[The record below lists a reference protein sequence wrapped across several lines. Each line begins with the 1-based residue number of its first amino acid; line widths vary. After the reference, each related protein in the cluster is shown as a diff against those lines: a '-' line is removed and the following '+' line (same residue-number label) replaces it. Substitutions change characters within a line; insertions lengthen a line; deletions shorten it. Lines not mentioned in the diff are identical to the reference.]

1 MDPDRRRDVL
11 ANIAAALLIVGAA
24 AACLAVSIGGEKAY
38 RSAFQLGLPP
48 IVVALVAGYFAWPR
62 PRAKLVVSQAALI
75 FAAAVGVVGYEYF
88 VPQVYGVPDT
98 ENLPTE
104 FRRLVPLHA
113 RLTKA
118 KPGEWLD
125 DNIELG
131 QSYGQ
136 YIEGERIRSDAARRT
151 IYVQPLGD
159 FTSHERKIVNLTAEF
174 LGLFYQ
180 LPVRVRDDL
189 PLSIV
194 PDSARRDPPK
204 DGRVLLY
211 SYPVLRE
218 VLKPRLPDDAVAM
231 IALTTVGIRK
241 SEQGAGLFG
250 SASFVDRVGLWTMG
264 GLGDPT
270 AGDREFVDTLRRVLH
285 VAVHETGHMFSIE
298 HCVYYRCCMN
308 GCSGRREMD
317 TQPLWFCPQCQAK
330 VAYATGG
337 DPAKQ
342 LTEIITFAERHGLEP
357 EAAFWRR
364 SLAAIKTP

>member
-1 MDPDRRRDVL
+1 LNVDRRRNVL
-11 ANIAAALLIVGAA
+11 ANIAAALLIAGAVA
-24 AACLAVSIGGEKAY
+24 SCVAIAVGGESANRLAY
-38 RSAFQLGLPP
+38 QLGLPP
-48 IVVALVAGYFAWPR
+48 IGVALVAGCFAWSR
-62 PRAKLVVSQAALI
+62 PRAKLVVSLAALI
-75 FAAAVGVVGYEYF
+75 VAAAAGVFAYEYF
-88 VPQVYGVPDT
+88 APPVYAKPDT
-98 ENLPTE
+98 ANLPQE
-104 FRRLVPLHA
+104 FLRLVPLHA

-125 DNIELG
+125 GNVELG
-131 QSYGQ
+131 QSYIQ
-136 YIEGERIRSDAARRT
+136 YIEGNRIRSDDKRRT

-159 FTSHERKIVNLTAEF
+159 FTSAERKIVNLTAEY

-189 PLSIV
+189 PLTIV
-194 PDSARRDPPK
+194 PESARSVRPH
-204 DGRVLLY
+204 DGGILLY
-211 SYPVLRE
+211 SGPVLRE
-218 VLKPRLPDDAVAM
+218 VLKPRLPNDAVAM

-250 SASFVDRVGLWTMG
+250 SASCVDRVGVWTMG

-270 AGDREFVDTLRRVLH
+270 ASEREFVATLRRLLH

-298 HCVYYRCCMN
+298 HCIYYRCCMN
-308 GCSGRREMD
+308 GCNGRSEMD

-330 VAYATGG
+330 VAHATGG

-342 LTEIITFAERHGLEP
+342 FASLIKFADKHGLEP

-364 SLAAIKTP
+364 SLAAIETR

>member
-1 MDPDRRRDVL
+1 MDVARRRTLL
-11 ANIAAALLIVGAA
+11 ANGAASLLIIGAA
-24 AACLAVSIGGEKAY
+24 ASCLAVAVGGESSY
-38 RSAFQLGLPP
+38 RLAFQLGLPP
-48 IVVALVAGYFAWPR
+48 IVVALVAGCFAWPR
-62 PRAKLVVSQAALI
+62 PRAKLVVSLATLI
-75 FAAAVGVVGYEYF
+75 VAAAVGVVGYEYF
-88 VPQVYGVPDT
+88 VPPVYAQPDT
-98 ENLPTE
+98 ANLPLE

-113 RLTKA
+113 RLTTA

-125 DNIELG
+125 GNIEFG
-131 QSYGQ
+131 QSYAQ

-159 FTSHERKIVNLTAEF
+159 FTPAERKIVNLTADF

-180 LPVRVRDDL
+180 LPVRVSDDL

-194 PDSARRDPPK
+194 PDTARRAPSS

-211 SYPVLRE
+211 SGPVLRE

-241 SEQGAGLFG
+241 GEQGAGLFG
-250 SASFVDRVGLWTMG
+250 SASVVDRVGVWTMR
-264 GLGDPT
+264 GLGDPS
-270 AGDREFVDTLRRVLH
+270 AGEREFVETLRRMLH

-308 GCSGRREMD
+308 GSSGRREMD
-317 TQPLWFCPQCQAK
+317 GQPLWFCPQCQAK

-342 LTEIITFAERHGLEP
+342 LTAVIKFADKYQLEP

-364 SLAAIKTP
+364 SLAAFEAR

>member
-1 MDPDRRRDVL
+1 MDADFRRIVA
-11 ANIAAALLIVGAA
+11 ANIAAALLIAGAA
-24 AACLAVSIGGEKAY
+24 ASCIAVAIEGESGYGLAF
-38 RSAFQLGLPP
+38 RLGLPP
-48 IVVALVAGYFAWPR
+48 VVVALVVGCFAWRR
-62 PRAKLVVSQAALI
+62 PRAKLVVSLAALI
-75 FAAAVGVVGYEYF
+75 VAAAGGVVGYEYF
-88 VPQVYGVPDT
+88 VPPVYGVPDT
-98 ENLPTE
+98 ANLPPE
-104 FRRLVPLHA
+104 FRRLVPLHV

-118 KPGEWLD
+118 KAGDWLD

-136 YIEGERIRSDAARRT
+136 YIEGERIRSDATRRT

-159 FTSHERKIVNLTAEF
+159 FTTHQRKIVNLTAEF

-194 PDSARRDPPK
+194 PETARRDPPR

-218 VLKPRLPDDAVAM
+218 VLKSRLPDDAVAM

-270 AGDREFVDTLRRVLH
+270 ASEREFVETLRRMLH

-298 HCVYYRCCMN
+298 HCIYYRCCMN

-317 TQPLWFCPQCQAK
+317 DQPLWFCPQCQAK

-342 LTEIITFAERHGLEP
+342 LAAIIAFAENHGLQP

-364 SLAAIKTP
+364 SLTAIEAR